1 MDKLPEALLTE
12 LTDTLNAVVAEVETA
27 RKDWDAE
34 KFQAALEKAQDVIDR
49 TLEAIEEG
57 QDEGAVPF
65 AGGSST

>member
-12 LTDTLNAVVAEVETA
+12 LTDTLNAVVAEVEAA

-34 KFQAALEKAQDVIDR
+34 KFQATLEKAQDVINR
-49 TLEAIEEG
+49 ALEAVEEG

-65 AGGSST
+65 AGWSST